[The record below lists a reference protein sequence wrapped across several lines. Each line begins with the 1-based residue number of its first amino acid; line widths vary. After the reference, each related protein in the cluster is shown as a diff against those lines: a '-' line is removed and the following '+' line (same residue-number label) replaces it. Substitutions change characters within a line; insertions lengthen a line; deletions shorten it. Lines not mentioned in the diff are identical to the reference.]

1 MGLPLHARAA
11 ALAAALS
18 TTAAIIVTMA
28 EIGHPPPDGAGML
41 SLFLGAPDRP
51 TPNGFAAV
59 QQETAQVPVAYE
71 MPQP

>member
-11 ALAAALS
+11 ALVAALS

-41 SLFLGAPDRP
+41 AFLGAPERP
-51 TPNGFAAV
+51 TPARFGTVHEDAAP
-59 QQETAQVPVAYE
+59 VPVAYE